1 MVGITKYF
9 KLRNELIF
17 NFIQV
22 LDFNL
27 ILYLYLME
35 FADDSFDADS
45 VQVKLILNWAISL
58 RTFASSDEL
67 FFALEIL
74 W

>member
-45 VQVKLILNWAISL
+45 VQVKLILN
-58 RTFASSDEL
+58 
-67 FFALEIL
+67 
-74 W
+74 